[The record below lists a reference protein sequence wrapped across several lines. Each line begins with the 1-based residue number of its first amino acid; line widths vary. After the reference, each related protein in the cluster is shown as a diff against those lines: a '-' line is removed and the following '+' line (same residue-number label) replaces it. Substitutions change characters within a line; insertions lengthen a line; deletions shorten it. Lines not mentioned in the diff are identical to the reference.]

1 MPISASPLID
11 STNRLLGWSTNDFS
25 MYGALPATTIGA
37 PGAAPR
43 LSDGLSVA
51 APAQPA
57 HDTGVDGANSAPLA
71 DLASPDAIADV
82 SAGPPQPAF
91 SYPASS
97 PLTDAGTSQP
107 GTAQAIFA
115 DAVVLPTGA
124 GSASSVLPT
133 QLLHAGDGVAPL
145 TASSLSAPDLGLAG
159 TNTALSM
166 LSSNTV
172 ADFTA
177 PVFVLD
183 DASVEGLVGTTANVV
198 DALHHVTETL
208 GDHLVAATD
217 TVGEVLPAVS
227 DLASGD
233 HQITAADGFTG
244 SDPAGGVTTLVGMV
258 DSADAFDLAHVGAEA
273 PVLGSAG
280 SILDSLVDDPSTDSL
295 LGDAA
300 HHADDS
306 ASDHHD
312 DGVLGI
318 V

>member
-107 GTAQAIFA
+107 GTAQAIL
-115 DAVVLPTGA
+115 DRKSVV
-124 GSASSVLPT
+124 
-133 QLLHAGDGVAPL
+133 
-145 TASSLSAPDLGLAG
+145 
-159 TNTALSM
+159 
-166 LSSNTV
+166 
-172 ADFTA
+172 
-177 PVFVLD
+177 
-183 DASVEGLVGTTANVV
+183 
-198 DALHHVTETL
+198 
-208 GDHLVAATD
+208 
-217 TVGEVLPAVS
+217 
-227 DLASGD
+227 
-233 HQITAADGFTG
+233 
-244 SDPAGGVTTLVGMV
+244 
-258 DSADAFDLAHVGAEA
+258 
-273 PVLGSAG
+273 
-280 SILDSLVDDPSTDSL
+280 
-295 LGDAA
+295 
-300 HHADDS
+300 
-306 ASDHHD
+306 
-312 DGVLGI
+312 
-318 V
+318 